1 MTDITTYTIMNQTP
15 DLDSWKTFEGVRTK
29 RILAFFID
37 FAFVLLLCIPAIVV
51 IFFVGIFTF
60 GLGWALYSVLFFLV
74 AIPYVGF
81 TLGGANQAT
90 PGMKVMGIRMVRLDG
105 ASVDLMLAIAHGA
118 LFWIGN
124 TFLTPLI
131 LLISLFSNR
140 KRLLHD
146 MLLGVVVVRDG
157 NF

>member
-1 MTDITTYTIMNQTP
+1 MTDITTYSIINRTP
-15 DLDSWKTFEGVRTK
+15 DLDTWRTFEGVRTK
-29 RILAFFID
+29 RILAFLVD

-51 IFFVGIFTF
+51 VFFIGLFTF
-60 GLGWALYSVLFFLV
+60 GLGWVLYSFLFFLV
-74 AIPYVGF
+74 AIPYIGF

-90 PGMKVMGIRMVRLDG
+90 PGMKIMNIHMIRLDG
-105 ASVDLMLAIAHGA
+105 TPVDPMLAIAHGV

-131 LLISLFSNR
+131 MLISLFSNR

-146 MLLGVVVVRDG
+146 MLLGVVVVRSDS
-157 NF
+157 F